1 MNMKTIRMAGLAVAG
16 LLIGSSAASAQV
28 FCAPLLMFSAAQVY
42 ATEHRELTNRE
53 AFWCGL
59 VREQPAAT
67 TTKKVKVKKK
77 KVARREKKKQ

>member
-1 MNMKTIRMAGLAVAG
+1 MKTIRIAGLAVAG

-59 VREQPAAT
+59 VREQPAAKT
-67 TTKKVKVKKK
+67 VKVKKK
-77 KVARREKKKQ
+77 KTAKRAKKH

>member
-1 MNMKTIRMAGLAVAG
+1 MALAA
-16 LLIGSSAASAQV
+16 LLVLSSAASAQV

-42 ATEHRELTNRE
+42 ATQHRELTNRE

-67 TTKKVKVKKK
+67 KVKVKKK
-77 KVARREKKKQ
+77 KVVRRVKKHS

>member
-1 MNMKTIRMAGLAVAG
+1 MKTIRITGLAIAALLG
-16 LLIGSSAASAQV
+16 LSSAASAQV
-28 FCAPLLMFSAAQVY
+28 FCAPLLMLSAAQVY

-67 TTKKVKVKKK
+67 KVKVKKK
-77 KVARREKKKQ
+77 KAVRREKKKQS

>member
-1 MNMKTIRMAGLAVAG
+1 MKTIRIAGLAVAG

-67 TTKKVKVKKK
+67 ATKKVKVKKK
-77 KVARREKKKQ
+77 KVAKREKKKQ

>member
-1 MNMKTIRMAGLAVAG
+1 MKTIRIAGLAIAALVA
-16 LLIGSSAASAQV
+16 GSSAASAQV

-67 TTKKVKVKKK
+67 KVKVKKK
-77 KVARREKKKQ
+77 KVARREKKQ

>member
-1 MNMKTIRMAGLAVAG
+1 MKTIRIAGLAVAG

-67 TTKKVKVKKK
+67 TTKKVKAKKK
-77 KVARREKKKQ
+77 KVAKQAKKKK

>member
-1 MNMKTIRMAGLAVAG
+1 MKTMRIAGLAVAG

-67 TTKKVKVKKK
+67 ATKKVKAKKK
-77 KVARREKKKQ
+77 KVAKREKKKS